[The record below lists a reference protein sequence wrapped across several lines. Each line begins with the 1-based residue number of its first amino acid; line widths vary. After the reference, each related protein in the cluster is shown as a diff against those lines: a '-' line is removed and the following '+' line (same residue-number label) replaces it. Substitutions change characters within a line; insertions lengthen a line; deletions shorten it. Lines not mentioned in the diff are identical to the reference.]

1 MTAPEV
7 PSFQRGGGFGTLG
20 TSFEQPKLPA
30 PISWTPSTWGAYVTL
45 GLFALA
51 LLGLVAL
58 GVRSYRRRAPRRL
71 ALRRIAALDRS
82 SASLPTVA
90 ALLKSVALDSFG
102 RRRVATLSG
111 KEWRAFLVATAPTV
125 GFEGP
130 AGDALITLGE
140 RGVSAISSSA
150 VEPLFAASAAWIRE
164 HTRSGAP

>member
-1 MTAPEV
+1 MTAPKV
-7 PSFQRGGGFGTLG
+7 PPFERGGGFGTLG

-30 PISWTPSTWGAYVTL
+30 SISWTPSTWGAYVTL

-51 LLGLVAL
+51 LLGLAAL
-58 GVRSYRRRAPRRL
+58 GIRSYQRRAPRRL

-111 KEWRAFLVATAPTV
+111 KEWRAFLVATAPAV

-140 RGVSAISSSA
+140 RGASA
-150 VEPLFAASAAWIRE
+150 VVPGSIEPFFAASTAWIRS
-164 HTRSGAP
+164 HTREGAP